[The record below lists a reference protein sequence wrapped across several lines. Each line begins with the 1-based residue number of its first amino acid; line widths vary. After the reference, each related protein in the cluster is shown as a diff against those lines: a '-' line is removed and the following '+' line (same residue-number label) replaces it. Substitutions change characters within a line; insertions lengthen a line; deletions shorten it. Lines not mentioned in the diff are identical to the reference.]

1 MTESGGEGRT
11 LLPFH
16 RAKSRP
22 LAGKGQSQGLPFL
35 AAGIGAKT
43 HKTGRVGRHVTEE
56 AASLNLGFVCGGK
69 SSRDPE
75 LKPGFGM
82 AKLADCRGAPASC
95 GRGQALSEWSGP
107 QSPRL

>member
-22 LAGKGQSQGLPFL
+22 LAGKGQSQGLPVL
-35 AAGIGAKT
+35 AAGIGPKT

-69 SSRDPE
+69 E
-75 LKPGFGM
+75 LERP
-82 AKLADCRGAPASC
+82 
-95 GRGQALSEWSGP
+95 
-107 QSPRL
+107 